1 MEEIRKYFKPRP
13 KQELDEHAMRYE
25 RLKQVKT
32 EEQRRLREESV
43 QAQKDHLERLKQHVK
58 INLEPPD
65 SKLLAE
71 EDRKLQEEKRKL
83 LEKVRSYAKNVKEM
97 YWPKISE
104 EKRQEIQ
111 YIKE

>member
-1 MEEIRKYFKPRP
+1 MKVKRTTTDLVVEERKKL
-13 KQELDEHAMRYE
+13 EEE
-25 RLKQVKT
+25 R
-32 EEQRRLREESV
+32 R
-43 QAQKDHLERLKQHVK
+43 
-58 INLEPPD
+58 
-65 SKLLAE
+65 
-71 EDRKLQEEKRKL
+71 LQEEKKKL